1 MKTTLY
7 KNGMTNIVIAEND
20 MVLVVS
26 KDLYAKYPEDQLLTK
41 FPLIKYQ
48 AERYFETMM
57 SKI

>member
-1 MKTTLY
+1 
-7 KNGMTNIVIAEND
+7 MTNIVIAD

-48 AERYFETMM
+48 AERYFETMI

>member
-41 FPLIKYQ
+41 FPFIKYQ